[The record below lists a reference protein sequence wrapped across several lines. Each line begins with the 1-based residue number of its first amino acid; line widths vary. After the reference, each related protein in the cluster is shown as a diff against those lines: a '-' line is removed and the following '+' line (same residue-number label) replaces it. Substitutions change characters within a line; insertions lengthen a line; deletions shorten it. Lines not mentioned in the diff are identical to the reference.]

1 MKARTRW
8 MLLVILFGIWS
19 GAAAWVLTQSP
30 EPQRVSLTHVSGQ
43 KGRSQAGHRKP
54 GSDVKIQLELLAANR
69 QRTEKGF
76 GSPKNIFAPVLPG
89 QFGGTA
95 NLPPVVQPS
104 PAELALQ
111 AGRQELAQFRYLG
124 YLSRAGRS
132 QAFLAKGNALHIVKT
147 GETIEQRILVKAITP
162 SGVTLQETTTNTEQF
177 VSPSAD
183 VPAIP
188 GPPETVPSQMAPS
201 GYSYNGGA
209 PPGFPGPMP
218 GIPGMPGN
226 MPQPFSPGTPPAF

>member
-1 MKARTRW
+1 MKPRTRW

-19 GAAAWVLTQSP
+19 GAAAWVLTQFP
-30 EPQRVSLTHVSGQ
+30 EPQRVALTHVSGQ
-43 KGRSQAGHRKP
+43 KGRIQAGSRKP
-54 GSDVKIQLELLAANR
+54 GPDLQIHLELLAANR
-69 QRTEKGF
+69 RRTEKGF

-89 QFGGTA
+89 QLGGMA
-95 NLPPVVQPS
+95 NLPAVQAS
-104 PAELALQ
+104 PEELALQ
-111 AGRQELAQFRYLG
+111 VGRQELAQFRYLG

-188 GPPETVPSQMAPS
+188 GPPAMVPSQMAPS
-201 GYSYNGGA
+201 GYNYNGAA

-218 GIPGMPGN
+218 GMPGMPGN